1 MTKKNQKPK
10 NPQQI
15 MAVPTLGC
23 CRSERLW
30 GYGILHKFYGHF
42 FPSPLSPSMNLS
54 LPEWQLNV
62 PPVGEIASKDY
73 EWSLCFWETLVPW
86 WPGDQLNGG
95 FTVTPWD
102 LEILLKE
109 VCMCNIWEGESEV
122 FRGPGNLLVAPQL
135 ADEIKTPATGK
146 VRATDNW
153 KYWHGAQR
161 PLGWIRTRWVTG
173 WPLPAVHLDN

>member
-1 MTKKNQKPK
+1 
-10 NPQQI
+10 

-23 CRSERLW
+23 YRSERLW
-30 GYGILHKFYGHF
+30 GYGTLHKFYGHF
-42 FPSPLSPSMNLS
+42 FPSLSPSMSLS

-62 PPVGEIASKDY
+62 PPVGEMPVRIMNEVCAFERRCYPDGLEIS
-73 EWSLCFWETLVPW
+73 WMVVSQWH
-86 WPGDQLNGG
+86 
-95 FTVTPWD
+95 
-102 LEILLKE
+102 LEILRSCWKKL
-109 VCMCNIWEGESEV
+109 CMCNIWEGESEV